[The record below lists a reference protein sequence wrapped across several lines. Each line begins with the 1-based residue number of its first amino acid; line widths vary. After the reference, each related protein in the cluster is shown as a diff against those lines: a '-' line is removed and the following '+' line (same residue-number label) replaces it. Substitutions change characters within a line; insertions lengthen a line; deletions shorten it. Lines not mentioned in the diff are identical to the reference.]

1 MSNVTIDF
9 DTLKFNLYEILG
21 IDPDSNET
29 KIKKAFRNLILNFY
43 PDKNKTAEE
52 EIYYHILTANQVLSN
67 KDHRQKY
74 DDYLNKLQDTHDELK
89 NKFNKTSI
97 NTNTPE
103 NKEDAFKIFQ
113 DKFKELDKRHY
124 QELPTPTIDLNK
136 IEQIIDQRKK
146 EINIPSENIKSPNDF
161 NNKFEER
168 IINGNFNDQ
177 IVPAQENMKL
187 SSYNV
192 NDNYTSL
199 DIAFDNL
206 YIDGG
211 GISTS
216 KYTSLDSAFKLQ
228 PVNTRTVKNT
238 NIKEEISKYNSVT
251 SDLANI
257 EYSKEK
263 FDLW

>member
-21 IDPDSNET
+21 IDSDSDDK

-43 PDKNKTAEE
+43 PDKNKEAEE
-52 EIYYHILTANQVLSN
+52 DIYYHILTANQVLSN
-67 KDHRQKY
+67 KEHRKRY

-89 NKFNKTSI
+89 NKFKKDLL
-97 NTNTPE
+97 TNPE
-103 NKEDAFKIFQ
+103 NKDDAFKIFQ
-113 DKFKELDKRHY
+113 EKFKELDKRHY
-124 QELPTPTIDLNK
+124 EHTNKFDIDLNNIDK
-136 IEQIIDQRKK
+136 IINERNK
-146 EINIPSENIKSPNDF
+146 EINIPSENIKSTNDF

-168 IINGNFNDQ
+168 IMNGKFNDQ
-177 IVPAQENMKL
+177 IIPVEENMKL

-206 YIDGG
+206 YVDGG

-228 PVNTRTVKNT
+228 PVNTRIVKNT
-238 NIKEEISKYNSVT
+238 NIKEEINRYNSMT
-251 SDLANI
+251 NNLSSI
-257 EYSKEK
+257 EYSKDR

>member
-21 IDPDSNET
+21 IDSDSDEK

-43 PDKNKTAEE
+43 PDKNKSAEE
-52 EIYYHILTANQVLSN
+52 DIYYHILTANQVLSN
-67 KDHRQKY
+67 KEHRKKY

-89 NKFNKTSI
+89 NKFKKDLL
-97 NTNTPE
+97 TNPE
-103 NKEDAFKIFQ
+103 NKDDAFKIFQ
-113 DKFKELDKRHY
+113 EKFKELDKRHHQVIIKDSY
-124 QELPTPTIDLNK
+124 LDLDNIEK
-136 IEQIIDQRKK
+136 IINERNK
-146 EINIPSENIKSPNDF
+146 EINIPSENIKSTNDF

-168 IINGNFNDQ
+168 ITNGKFNDQ
-177 IVPAQENMKL
+177 IIPVEENMKL

-206 YIDGG
+206 YVDGG

-228 PVNTRTVKNT
+228 PINTRVVKTT
-238 NIKEEISKYNSVT
+238 NIKEEINRYNSMT
-251 SDLANI
+251 NNLSSI
-257 EYSKEK
+257 EYSKER

>member
-9 DTLKFNLYEILG
+9 ETLKFNLYEILG

-67 KDHRQKY
+67 KEHRKKY
-74 DDYLNKLQDTHDELK
+74 DDFLNKLQDTHDELK
-89 NKFNKTSI
+89 NKFKKNLSSD
-97 NTNTPE
+97 PE
-103 NKEDAFKIFQ
+103 SKEDAFKIFQ
-113 DKFKELDKRHY
+113 EKFKELDKRHF
-124 QELPTPTIDLNK
+124 QEIDTNDIDSNR
-136 IEQIIDQRKK
+136 IEKIIDQRKK
-146 EINIPSENIKSPNDF
+146 EINIPSENIKSSNDF

-168 IINGNFNDQ
+168 IMNGKFDDQ
-177 IVPAQENMKL
+177 IIPVHENMKL

-199 DIAFDNL
+199 DLAFDNL
-206 YIDGG
+206 YVDGG

-228 PVNTRTVKNT
+228 PVNTRIVKNT
-238 NIKEEISKYNSVT
+238 NIKDEISKYNSIT
-251 SDLANI
+251 NDLANI
-257 EYSKEK
+257 EYTKDK
-263 FDLW
+263 FELW